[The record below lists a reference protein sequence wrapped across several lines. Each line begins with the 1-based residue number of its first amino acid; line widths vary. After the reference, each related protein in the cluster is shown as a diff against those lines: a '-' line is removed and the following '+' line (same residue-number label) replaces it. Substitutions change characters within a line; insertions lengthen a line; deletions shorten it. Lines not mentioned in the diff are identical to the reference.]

1 MKGNGKERRKSP
13 KGEEKS
19 KEMRSEIGIL
29 IGIAVPFLRDRT
41 AILIGMTLR
50 FL

>member
-1 MKGNGKERRKSP
+1 MKENGKESRKSP

-19 KEMRSEIGIL
+19 KKMRNEIGIL
-29 IGIAVPFLRDRT
+29 IGIAVPFLRDRN